1 MAIGVQKS
9 EQKIEF
15 KFIVVYDDFTK
26 PIANSL
32 KNEAIEKRIT
42 STIWTEKQ
50 HNDNL
55 PQITNEN
62 YVLFL
67 TEKKIKEHLSNPKL
81 KAYTIVDGVEYK
93 KQGHELG
100 IYFKEIDFVETAKR
114 VGKSLKEDW
123 LYVAGILIGGG
134 VFGASILASFRYW
147 SKKKKAKLYLLFR
160 ASDKFAESFLK
171 KYVSDELDV

>member
-15 KFIVVYDDFTK
+15 KFIIVYNEFTK

-32 KNEAIEKRIT
+32 KNEAVAKGIT

-55 PQITNEN
+55 PELSNEN
-62 YVLFL
+62 YILFL
-67 TEKKIKEHLSNPKL
+67 TEKKIKEHLSNPQL
-81 KAYTIVDGVEYK
+81 KAHPIIDGVEYK

-100 IYFKEIDFVETAKR
+100 IYLKEIDYVETAKR
-114 VGKSLKEDW
+114 IGKSLGEDW
-123 LYVAGILIGGG
+123 LLVAASLIRGMFVG
-134 VFGASILASFRYW
+134 VAIVKYLRYW
-147 SKKKKAKLYLLFR
+147 SKSKKAKLYLLFT
-160 ASDKFAESFLK
+160 ATDEFSKENLI
-171 KYVSDELDV
+171 KYVSDELNV

>member
-15 KFIVVYDDFTK
+15 KFIVVYNEFTK

-32 KNEAIEKRIT
+32 KNDAVEKGIT
-42 STIWTEKQ
+42 STIWTEKD

-55 PQITNEN
+55 KLLTNEN

-81 KAYTIVDGVEYK
+81 KAHPIIDGVEYK

-100 IYFKEIDFVETAKR
+100 IYLKETDFVQTAKCL
-114 VGKSLKEDW
+114 GESLKKDW
-123 LYVAGILIGGG
+123 WREVNWMIHLGPF
-134 VFGASILASFRYW
+134 VFWRYS
-147 SKKKKAKLYLLFR
+147 SKANKAKLYLLHK
-160 ASDKFAESFLK
+160 ASDKFAESDLM
-171 KYVSDELDV
+171 KYVSDEL

>member
-1 MAIGVQKS
+1 MIGA
-9 EQKIEF
+9 QKIEF

-32 KNEAIEKRIT
+32 KNEAVGKGIT

-55 PQITNEN
+55 PNITNEN

-67 TEKKIKEHLSNPKL
+67 SENKIKEHLSNPKL
-81 KAYTIVDGVEYK
+81 KAHSIVDGVEYK

-100 IYFKEIDFVETAKR
+100 IYLKEIDFVETAKR
-114 VGKSLKEDW
+114 LGNSLNEDW
-123 LYVAGILIGGG
+123 LYVVGRLIGS
-134 VFGASILASFRYW
+134 VLRPTVLSVLYSHFRYW
-147 SKKKKAKLYLLFR
+147 SKQKKAKLYLLFR
-160 ASDKFAESFLK
+160 ATDKFAESDLK
-171 KYVSDELDV
+171 KFVSDELDV